1 MRKRV
6 PRVVARA
13 VATNCCW
20 PMVRLESIAPAAI
33 LNPIS
38 SRIFWASRTISP
50 CGVASATGWPSQY
63 TSPPERTWTP
73 VSSLI
78 SVDLPAPFSP
88 TIAWISPF
96 SKIRST
102 LFSAWV
108 APNRLSSPLSTRR
121 GAAESTAPDILL
133 PPSCRAS
140 SMSGRTGLRSFRRCD
155 LLHLRVQELLRT
167 GTVHVLLG
175 NEVNP
180 RVDSRR
186 YLLALRC
193 GQRGLDAQVAHV
205 VRILDD
211 QCHDVT
217 VGQQFNEFIV

>member
-1 MRKRV
+1 M
-6 PRVVARA
+6 P
-13 VATNCCW
+13 W
-20 PMVRLESIAPAAI
+20 PM
-33 LNPIS
+33 
-38 SRIFWASRTISP
+38 AS

-63 TSPPERTWTP
+63 TSPPERIWTP

-121 GAAESTAPDILL
+121 GAAESAAPDILP

-140 SMSGRTGLRSFRRCD
+140 SMSGRRGLGSFRRCD
-155 LLHLRVQELLRT
+155 LLHLRAQELLRT

-175 NEVNP
+175 NEVYP
-180 RVDSRR
+180 RVNSRR
-186 YLLALRC
+186 HLLALRR

-205 VRILDD
+205 ERILHD
-211 QCHDVT
+211 QRHDVT
-217 VGQQFNEFIV
+217 VGQKFHKLIVRIEANQFDFVGD